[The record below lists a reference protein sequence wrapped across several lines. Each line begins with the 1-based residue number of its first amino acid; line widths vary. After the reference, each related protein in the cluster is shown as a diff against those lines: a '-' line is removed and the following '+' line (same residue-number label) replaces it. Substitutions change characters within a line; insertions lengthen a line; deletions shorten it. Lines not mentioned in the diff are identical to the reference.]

1 MARWPRPMASSWAAR
16 SPQLAKSNVRYCSS
30 TARAMSWYS
39 RDRARR
45 TDVMFTAR
53 YERLRT
59 RTFVFRTDACTPGVT
74 VHGDPPGVNFA
85 STSSGRAGAPPQ
97 HRPPRRARLVQAGEL
112 RVVWGGPHHLR
123 VCPRFL
129 GDGQHR
135 RDELV
140 ERPLA
145 LGLGGPA

>member
-1 MARWPRPMASSWAAR
+1 MARSTRPMASSWAAR
-16 SPQLAKSNVRYCSS
+16 SAQLAKSNVRYCSS

-97 HRPPRRARLVQAGEL
+97 HRPRRR
-112 RVVWGGPHHLR
+112 H
-123 VCPRFL
+123 
-129 GDGQHR
+129 D
-135 RDELV
+135 LV
-140 ERPLA
+140 ELPLA
-145 LGLGGPA
+145 RGLGGLNHDRPLHDQGEVDRRGVEAVVEQALRQIERLH